1 MRIACMGLMAALA
14 MSMGGPLL
22 AGNTESRTISF
33 GAHRFDPVLES
44 TGYRPGARTSEG
56 YALHLVQFERSPD
69 QRSIDQL
76 KAAGARVLQ
85 YYPHNAY
92 LIWADASVAART
104 SAVEGVRW
112 QGEFSP
118 DWKSAPE
125 LKGREGTIDNV
136 AALVVNDG
144 KLDELLLRI
153 AAMGGAIRSHAP
165 AQPDRALHTIVL
177 GLHADKISAL
187 NDLPQVLWVE
197 YSSPEPVLDDEMSS
211 QIVAGNYNASNQ
223 VIGPG
228 YLSFLQTLGLSGA
241 NVTFAVTDTGIDY
254 DNPELA
260 GRIVGGFDYAGCSS
274 AAGRP
279 GDDKSTGGHGTHVA
293 GIIAGEGVVAGGVD
307 GSGYHYGV
315 GVAPAS
321 RLVALNPICG
331 GSGTAWPP
339 AGGWQELS
347 KRALLLGAIGSN
359 NSWTSGEGTGI
370 GYNASARTHDFM
382 VRDGDFDTASVNEPF
397 VLVFSAGNSG
407 SGASTITAPKEA
419 KNMITTGNSLN
430 QRAGAITGMAT
441 SSSRGPAVDGRIL
454 PTIAAPGSQ
463 IAATR
468 RIAGA
473 TQCGTAI
480 GAGVLQNYAFCTGTS
495 MASPHAAGLTIL
507 LTEWWRGRS
516 DGATPSPAML
526 KALLINGAVD
536 IGGPS
541 APVPNNA
548 QGWGRVH
555 LPGSLGLG
563 LESAYYDQVRV
574 LDNTGEVFE
583 RSFGVPNAAKPVR
596 ISLAWTDAPGAA
608 GANPALVNNLDLEV
622 VAGGLTYRGNVFS
635 NGSSAAGG
643 SADDRAVTENVYL
656 PAGTS
661 DVVVRVRATTLP
673 GDGVPNRG
681 DATDQDFALVCSN
694 CAEEASFTMA
704 GGTMGESF
712 CAGEAITSTLD
723 LGQILGFSQPV
734 TMSATGLPSPG
745 TVSFNPNVVSTLP
758 GSTAVAINTAGVPA
772 GTHTV
777 QLVGTSGDIVRSLG
791 RSLFVANAPAGA
803 ATLASPANNAVGIAL
818 DAAFSWEAGSQSF
831 EYTVQIARDEG
842 FTDIVSEATTRRLTF
857 TPPQTLPSN
866 VRMYWRVIS
875 RNACAAVPTAVFSN
889 GFENSPPVTGA
900 TGATGTVSAIGSFT
914 TAALPGDCPIGS
926 TVQTLYSEDMETG
939 AGPLPSGWTS
949 SAGTGTNTWAI
960 NSFAPQAGLR
970 GLQGI
975 APTAVADQRIETPA
989 IAVPASGGPSSLVFW
1004 QRHDLEPRSGG
1015 GCWDG
1020 GFLEVSANG
1029 GAFTAVTSGVA
1040 NPTYDGALGSGNPAA
1055 PQAAWCGTRGYIRT
1069 AVDLAPYAGQSLR
1082 FRFRLTSDDSVNRPN
1097 GWMID
1102 NVRVQQCS
1110 TAP

>member
-44 TGYRPGARTSEG
+44 TVYRPGARTSEG

-69 QRSIDQL
+69 QRAIDQL

-144 KLDELLLRI
+144 KLDELLVRI

-177 GLHADKISAL
+177 GLHADKLSAL

-293 GIIAGEGVVAGGVD
+293 GIMAGAGVVAGGVD

-507 LTEWWRGRS
+507 LTEWWRGRNN
-516 DGATPSPAML
+516 GASPSPAML
-526 KALLINGAVD
+526 KALLINGAID
-536 IGGPS
+536 IGGTT
-541 APVPNNA
+541 APIPNNA

-555 LPGSLGLG
+555 LPGSIGLG
-563 LESAYYDQVRV
+563 LESVHYDQGQV
-574 LDNTGEVFE
+574 LDNAGEVFE

>member
-1 MRIACMGLMAALA
+1 MAALA
-14 MSMGGPLL
+14 MSMSGPLL
-22 AGNTESRTISF
+22 AGNDESRTISF
-33 GAHRFDPVLES
+33 GAHRFDPLLES
-44 TGYRPGARTSEG
+44 TVYRQGTETQEG
-56 YALHLVQFERSPD
+56 YALRLVQFDRSPD
-69 QRSIDQL
+69 QRALDQL
-76 KAAGARVLQ
+76 KSAGAKVLQ

-92 LIWADASVAART
+92 LVWSNASVAARA
-104 SAVEGVRW
+104 SAIEGLRW

-125 LKGREGTIDNV
+125 LKGREGRIDNV

-144 KLDELLLRI
+144 KLDELLVRI
-153 AAMGGAIRSHAP
+153 AAMGGAIRSHSP

-177 GLHADKISAL
+177 GLHADKLSAL

-197 YSSPEPVLDDEMSS
+197 YSSPKPILDDELSS

-228 YLSFLQTLGLSGA
+228 YLNFLQSLALSGA
-241 NVTFAVTDTGIDY
+241 GVTFAVTDSGIDY
-254 DNPELA
+254 DNPEFA
-260 GRIVGGFDYAGCSS
+260 GRIVGGFDYAGCAS

-293 GIIAGEGVVAGGVD
+293 GIMAGAGVVAGGVD
-307 GSGYHYGV
+307 ANGYHYGV

-331 GSGTAWPP
+331 GSGASWPP

-359 NSWTSGEGTGI
+359 NSWNSGEGTGI

-382 VRDGDFDTASVNEPF
+382 VRDGDFDTAGVNEPF

-407 SGASTITAPKEA
+407 SGARTITAPKEA

-468 RIAGA
+468 RVAGA

-507 LTEWWRGRS
+507 LTEWWRGLNS
-516 DGATPSPAML
+516 GVTPSPAML

-555 LPGSLGLG
+555 LPGSIGLG
-563 LESAYYDQVRV
+563 LQSNYYDQSHL
-574 LDNTGEVFE
+574 LDNAGEVFE
-583 RSFGVPNAAKPVR
+583 RSFRIPNSAKPVR

-622 VAGGLTYRGNVFS
+622 VAGGVTYRGNVFS

-643 SADDRAVTENVYL
+643 SADDRAVTENVFL

-661 DVVVRVRATTLP
+661 NIVVRVRASALP

-704 GGTMGESF
+704 GSTMGESF
-712 CAGEAITSTLD
+712 CAGETITSTLG
-723 LGQILGFSQPV
+723 LGPILSFNSPV

-758 GSTAVAINTAGVPA
+758 GTTTVAINTAGVPA
-772 GTHTV
+772 GTHTL

-818 DAAFSWEAGSQSF
+818 NAAFNWEAGSQSF

-842 FTDIVSEATTRRLTF
+842 FTDIVSEATTRGLAF
-857 TPPQTLPSN
+857 TPPQALPSN
-866 VRMYWRVIS
+866 ARLYWRVIS
-875 RNACAAVPTAVFSN
+875 RNACAAVPTALFSN
-889 GFENSPPVTGA
+889 GFENTPPA
-900 TGATGTVSAIGSFT
+900 IRAIGATGTVSAIGSFT
-914 TAALPGDCPIGS
+914 TAALPGDCPIGT
-926 TVQTLYSEDMETG
+926 TVQALYSEDMETG

-949 SAGTGTNTWAI
+949 SAGTGTNTWTI
-960 NSFAPQAGLR
+960 NTFAPQAGLR
-970 GLQGI
+970 GLQGV
-975 APTAVADQRIETPA
+975 APTTVADQRIETPA

-1029 GAFTAVTSGVA
+1029 GAFTAVTSGIA
-1040 NPTYDGALGSGNPAA
+1040 NPPYDGALAGSNPAT
-1055 PQAAWCGTRGYIRT
+1055 PQAAWCGTRDYVRT

-1082 FRFRLTSDDSVNRPN
+1082 FRFRLTSDDSANRPN

>member
-1 MRIACMGLMAALA
+1 
-14 MSMGGPLL
+14 
-22 AGNTESRTISF
+22 
-33 GAHRFDPVLES
+33 
-44 TGYRPGARTSEG
+44 
-56 YALHLVQFERSPD
+56 
-69 QRSIDQL
+69 
-76 KAAGARVLQ
+76 
-85 YYPHNAY
+85 
-92 LIWADASVAART
+92 
-104 SAVEGVRW
+104 
-112 QGEFSP
+112 
-118 DWKSAPE
+118 
-125 LKGREGTIDNV
+125 
-136 AALVVNDG
+136 
-144 KLDELLLRI
+144 
-153 AAMGGAIRSHAP
+153 
-165 AQPDRALHTIVL
+165 
-177 GLHADKISAL
+177 
-187 NDLPQVLWVE
+187 
-197 YSSPEPVLDDEMSS
+197 
-211 QIVAGNYNASNQ
+211 
-223 VIGPG
+223 
-228 YLSFLQTLGLSGA
+228 
-241 NVTFAVTDTGIDY
+241 VTFAVTDSGIDY
-254 DNPELA
+254 DNPEFA
-260 GRIVGGFDYAGCSS
+260 GRIVGGFDYAGCAS

-293 GIIAGEGVVAGGVD
+293 GIIAGAGVVAGGID
-307 GSGYHYGV
+307 ANGYHYGV
-315 GVAPAS
+315 GVAPAT

-331 GSGTAWPP
+331 ASGTAWPP

-382 VRDGDFDTASVNEPF
+382 VRDGDFDTAGVNEPF

-407 SGASTITAPKEA
+407 SGARTITAPKEA
-419 KNMITTGNSLN
+419 KNMITTGNSFN

-473 TQCGTAI
+473 AQCGTAI

-507 LTEWWRGRS
+507 LTEWWRGRNS
-516 DGATPSPAML
+516 GVTPSPAML

-555 LPGSLGLG
+555 LPGSIGLG
-563 LESAYYDQVRV
+563 LQSNYYDQSHL
-574 LDNTGEVFE
+574 LDNAGEVFE
-583 RSFGVPNAAKPVR
+583 RSFRIPNSAKPVR

-622 VAGGLTYRGNVFS
+622 VAGGVTYRGNVFS

-643 SADDRAVTENVYL
+643 SPDDRAVTENVFL

-661 DVVVRVRATTLP
+661 NIVVRVRASALP

-681 DATDQDFALVCSN
+681 DATDQDFALMCSN

-704 GGTMGESF
+704 GSTMGESF
-712 CAGEAITSTLD
+712 CAGETITSTLG
-723 LGQILGFSQPV
+723 LGPILSFNSPV

-745 TVSFNPNVVSTLP
+745 TVNFNPSVVTTLP
-758 GSTAVAINTAGVPA
+758 GTTTVTIDTVGVPV
-772 GTHTV
+772 GTHTL

-818 DAAFSWEAGSQSF
+818 NAAFNWEAGSQSF

-842 FTDIVSEATTRRLTF
+842 FTDIVSEATTRGLAF
-857 TPPQTLPSN
+857 TPPQALPSN
-866 VRMYWRVIS
+866 ARLYWRVIS
-875 RNACAAVPTAVFSN
+875 RNACAAVPTALFSN
-889 GFENSPPVTGA
+889 GFENTPPAIGA
-900 TGATGTVSAIGSFT
+900 IGATGTVSAIGSFT
-914 TAALPGDCPIGS
+914 TAALPGDCPIGT
-926 TVQTLYSEDMETG
+926 TVQTLYSEDMEIG

-949 SAGTGTNTWAI
+949 SAGTGTNTWTI
-960 NSFAPQAGLR
+960 NTFAPQAGLR
-970 GLQGI
+970 GLQGV
-975 APTAVADQRIETPA
+975 APTTVADQRIETPA

-1029 GAFTAVTSGVA
+1029 GAFTAITSGVA
-1040 NPTYDGALGSGNPAA
+1040 NPPYDGALTGSNPAT
-1055 PQAAWCGTRGYIRT
+1055 PQSAWCGTRDYVRT
-1069 AVDLAPYAGQSLR
+1069 AVDLAPYAGQSVR
-1082 FRFRLTSDDSVNRPN
+1082 FRFRLTSDDSDNRPN

-1102 NVRVQQCS
+1102 NVRAQQCR

>member
-1 MRIACMGLMAALA
+1 MAIVTMCTAGISLA
-14 MSMGGPLL
+14 
-22 AGNTESRTISF
+22 THDERRTLSF
-33 GAHRFDPVLES
+33 GAHRFDPLLES
-44 TGYRPGARTSEG
+44 TGYRPGTETQEG
-56 YALHLVQFERSPD
+56 YALRLVQFDRSPD
-69 QRSIDQL
+69 QRALDQL
-76 KAAGARVLQ
+76 KSAGAKVLQ

-92 LIWADASVAART
+92 LVWSSASVAARA
-104 SAVEGVRW
+104 SAIEGVRW

-118 DWKSAPE
+118 EWKSAPE
-125 LKGREGTIDNV
+125 LKGRQGQIENV

-177 GLHADKISAL
+177 GLHADKLSAL

-211 QIVAGNYNASNQ
+211 QIVAGNYNGSNQ

-293 GIIAGEGVVAGGVD
+293 GIMAGAGVVAGGADVN
-307 GSGYHYGV
+307 GYHYGI
-315 GVAPAS
+315 GVAPAT
-321 RLVALNPICG
+321 RLVALNPICDDA
-331 GSGTAWPP
+331 TPWPP
-339 AGGWQELS
+339 VGGWQELS

-359 NSWTSGEGTGI
+359 NSWSSGEGAGI
-370 GYNASARTHDFM
+370 GYSASARTHDFM
-382 VRDGDFDTASVNEPF
+382 VRDGNFDTASVNEPF
-397 VLVFSAGNSG
+397 VLVFSAGNAG
-407 SGASTITAPKEA
+407 SDASTLTAPKEA

-430 QRAGAITGMAT
+430 QRAGAITGVSDT
-441 SSSRGPAVDGRIL
+441 SSRGPALDGRIL

-473 TQCGTAI
+473 TLCGTAI
-480 GAGVLQNYAFCTGTS
+480 GAGVLQNYAFCSGTS

-507 LTEWWRGRS
+507 LTEWWRGRN

-583 RSFGVPNAAKPVR
+583 RSFGVPNSTKPVR

-818 DAAFSWEAGSQSF
+818 NSAFSWEAGSQSF
-831 EYTVQIARDEG
+831 EYTVQIARDAG
-842 FTDIVSEATTRRLTF
+842 FTDIVSEATTRGLTF
-857 TPPQTLPSN
+857 TPPQALPSSA
-866 VRMYWRVIS
+866 RLYWRVIS
-875 RNACAAVPTAVFSN
+875 RNACTAVPTALFSN
-889 GFENSPPVTGA
+889 GFETTPPAAGETGR
-900 TGATGTVSAIGSFT
+900 TGEAGTVSAVGSFT
-914 TAALPGDCPIGS
+914 TAALPGDCPIGT

-939 AGPLPSGWTS
+939 AGPLPSGWTN
-949 SAGTGTNTWAI
+949 SAGTGSNTWTI

-989 IAVPASGGPSSLVFW
+989 IAVPASGSPSSLVFW

-1029 GAFTAVTSGVA
+1029 GAFTAVASGVA
-1040 NPTYDGALGSGNPAA
+1040 NPPYDGALAGSNPAA
-1055 PQAAWCGTRGYIRT
+1055 PQAAWCGTRDYIRT
-1069 AVDLAPYAGQSLR
+1069 AVDLTPYAGQSLR
-1082 FRFRLTSDDSVNRPN
+1082 FRFRLTSDSFENRPN